1 MKTVFSVRFATSQ
14 RTLRQAAASVARP
27 SSFPEHCTQ
36 HLISASGATAPNCL
50 WASVLS
56 LVSHVSVS
64 RICPKVL
71 ASLLYPYQLVKG
83 FIGMLYC
90 WRVGNPAQCGSVEIR
105 LCGHLRNRALCI
117 CWPSSYQ
124 PSFSTQLSL
133 PLSLILQLDVINSV
147 I

>member
-1 MKTVFSVRFATSQ
+1 MKGKDGVQLLLYSEVYVLQ
-14 RTLRQAAASVARP
+14 RSDRDVTTLLPWEPHST
-27 SSFPEHCTQ
+27 E
-36 HLISASGATAPNCL
+36 NCG
-50 WASVLS
+50 S
-56 LVSHVSVS
+56 LTLYVSLFCASVS

-124 PSFSTQLSL
+124 PSISTQLSL